1 MSASRSYSQ
10 NMPDINNLLRS
21 PSPRKSSQNMPD
33 INNLLRSPSPRK
45 SSPNITTNE
54 LEKLLRNSGNTPKRM
69 PSPQFSLNLDSFFS
83 PPRPVPKA
91 RKIAPSPKKAPSPPK
106 VSSPD
111 RKFSHLHEGTNSGE
125 KDSMGRVIWHGPRG
139 GRFVISTIG
148 KRVPY
153 VNEALKGKVN
163 NHKMEFTGEVDRKGR
178 KIYKGKSG
186 GKFII
191 TNSGRRANPLR

>member
-1 MSASRSYSQ
+1 MSAFRNSQ
-10 NMPDINNLLRS
+10 NMPNIDNLLRS
-21 PSPRKSSQNMPD
+21 PSPRKS
-33 INNLLRSPSPRK
+33 

-54 LEKLLRNSGNTPKRM
+54 LEKLLRNSGTTPKKTL
-69 PSPQFSLNLDSFFS
+69 PTPQFSLNLDNFFS

-111 RKFSHLHEGTNSGE
+111 RKFAHLYEGTNSGE
-125 KDSMGRVIWHGPRG
+125 KDSMGRIIWHGPRG
-139 GRFVISTIG
+139 GKFVISTIG

-153 VNEALKGKVN
+153 VNETLKSKVN
-163 NHKMEFTGEVDRKGR
+163 NHKMEFTGVVDRKGR

-186 GKFII
+186 GKFVI
-191 TNSGRRANPLR
+191 TDTGRRANPLV

>member
-1 MSASRSYSQ
+1 MSASRSFSQ
-10 NMPDINNLLRS
+10 NMPNID
-21 PSPRKSSQNMPD
+21 
-33 INNLLRSPSPRK
+33 NLLRSPSPRK

-54 LEKLLRNSGNTPKRM
+54 LEKLLRNSGNTPKKM

-83 PPRPVPKA
+83 PPRPGPKA
-91 RKIAPSPKKAPSPPK
+91 RKIAPSPKKAPSPQK

-111 RKFSHLHEGTNSGE
+111 RKFAHLFEGTNSGNR
-125 KDSMGRVIWHGPRG
+125 DSMGRVVYHGPRG
-139 GRFVISTIG
+139 GKFVISTIG

-153 VNEALKGKVN
+153 VDESLKRKVN
-163 NHKMEFTGEVDRKGR
+163 NHKMEFTGMVDRKGR

-191 TNSGRRANPLR
+191 TDTGRRANPLA

>member
-1 MSASRSYSQ
+1 MSTSRSFSQ
-10 NMPDINNLLRS
+10 NMPNIDSLFKS
-21 PSPRKSSQNMPD
+21 PSAR
-33 INNLLRSPSPRK
+33 RS

-54 LEKLLRNSGNTPKRM
+54 LEKLLRNSGNTPKRL

-83 PPRPVPKA
+83 PPRKVPKA
-91 RKIAPSPKKAPSPPK
+91 RKIAPSPKKAPSPQK

-111 RKFSHLHEGTNSGE
+111 RKFAHLFEGTNSGE
-125 KDSMGRVIWHGPRG
+125 RDSMGRIIYHGPRG
-139 GRFVISTIG
+139 GKFVISTIG

-153 VNEALKGKVN
+153 VNESLKSKVN
-163 NHKMEFTGEVDRKGR
+163 NHKMEFTGMVDRKGR

-191 TNSGRRANPLR
+191 TDTGRRANPLM

>member
-1 MSASRSYSQ
+1 MYYTNILKKYNIYTYIMSASRSYSQ
-10 NMPDINNLLRS
+10 NMPNINNLLRS
-21 PSPRKSSQNMPD
+21 PSS
-33 INNLLRSPSPRK
+33 RK

-69 PSPQFSLNLDSFFS
+69 PSPQFSLDLDSFFT
-83 PPRPVPKA
+83 PPRSGPKA

-125 KDSMGRVIWHGPRG
+125 KDTMGRVIWHGPRG
-139 GRFVISTIG
+139 GKFVISTIG

-153 VNEALKGKVN
+153 VNESLKRKVN

>member
-1 MSASRSYSQ
+1 MSASRGYSQ
-10 NMPDINNLLRS
+10 NMPNINNLL
-21 PSPRKSSQNMPD
+21 K
-33 INNLLRSPSPRK
+33 SPSPRK

-54 LEKLLRNSGNTPKRM
+54 LEKLLRNSGNTHKRM
-69 PSPQFSLNLDSFFS
+69 PSPQFRSGNLDNFFT
-83 PPRPVPKA
+83 PPRPVTKA
-91 RKIAPSPKKAPSPPK
+91 RGNAPSPRKAPSPPK

-111 RKFSHLHEGTNSGE
+111 RKFAHLFEGTNSGE
-125 KDSMGRVIWHGPRG
+125 KDTMGRIVYHGPRG
-139 GRFVISTIG
+139 GKFVISTIG

-163 NHKMEFTGEVDRKGR
+163 THKMEFTGAVDRKGR

-191 TNSGRRANPLR
+191 TDSGRRANPLV

>member
-1 MSASRSYSQ
+1 MSASRSFSQ
-10 NMPDINNLLRS
+10 NMPNID
-21 PSPRKSSQNMPD
+21 
-33 INNLLRSPSPRK
+33 NLLRSPSPRK

-54 LEKLLRNSGNTPKRM
+54 LEKLLRNSGNTPKKM
-69 PSPQFSLNLDSFFS
+69 PSPQFSLNLDSFLT
-83 PPRPVPKA
+83 PPRPGPKA
-91 RKIAPSPKKAPSPPK
+91 RKIAPSPKKAPSPQK

-111 RKFSHLHEGTNSGE
+111 RKFAHLFEGTNSGE
-125 KDSMGRVIWHGPRG
+125 KDTMGRIVYHGPRG
-139 GRFVISTIG
+139 GKFVISTIG

-163 NHKMEFTGEVDRKGR
+163 THKMEFTGAVDRKGR

-191 TNSGRRANPLR
+191 TNAGRRANPLM

>member
-10 NMPDINNLLRS
+10 NMPNINNLLRS
-21 PSPRKSSQNMPD
+21 PSSRKS
-33 INNLLRSPSPRK
+33 

-54 LEKLLRNSGNTPKRM
+54 LEKLLRNSENTPK
-69 PSPQFSLNLDSFFS
+69 PKSTLTPQFSLNLANFFS

-91 RKIAPSPKKAPSPPK
+91 RKIAPSPKKAPPPQK

-111 RKFSHLHEGTNSGE
+111 RQFAHLHEGTNSGE

-139 GRFVISTIG
+139 GRFVISSIG
-148 KRVPY
+148 KRVPH
-153 VNEALKGKVN
+153 VDGALKSKVN
-163 NHKMEFTGEVDRKGR
+163 THKMQFTGQVDRKGR

-186 GKFII
+186 GKFVI
-191 TNSGRRANPLR
+191 TDTGRRANPLYV

>member
-1 MSASRSYSQ
+1 MSASRSY
-10 NMPDINNLLRS
+10 
-21 PSPRKSSQNMPD
+21 SQNMPD

-83 PPRPVPKA
+83 SPPRPVPKA
-91 RKIAPSPKKAPSPPK
+91 RKIAPSPSRPVPKARKIAPSPKKISSPPK

-139 GRFVISTIG
+139 GKFVISTIG

-153 VNEALKGKVN
+153 VDESLKSKVN
-163 NHKMEFTGEVDRKGR
+163 SHKMENTGTVDRKGR

-186 GKFII
+186 GYFII
-191 TNSGRRANPLR
+191 TNAGRRANPLYL

>member
-1 MSASRSYSQ
+1 MSSSRSYSG
-10 NMPDINNLLRS
+10 NMPDINNLLKS
-21 PSPRKSSQNMPD
+21 PSPRKS
-33 INNLLRSPSPRK
+33 

-54 LEKLLRNSGNTPKRM
+54 LERLLRGSGNTPRRL

-83 PPRPVPKA
+83 PPRPVVPKA
-91 RKIAPSPKKAPSPPK
+91 RKIAPSPKKAPSPQK

-111 RKFSHLHEGTNSGE
+111 RKFSHLFEGTNSGD

-139 GRFVISTIG
+139 GKFVISTIG

-153 VNEALKGKVN
+153 VNESLKSKVN
-163 NHKMEFTGEVDRKGR
+163 NKKMEFTGQVDRKGR

-191 TNSGRRANPLR
+191 TDSGRRANPLYV

>member
-1 MSASRSYSQ
+1 MSTSRSFSQ
-10 NMPDINNLLRS
+10 NMPDIDNLLKS
-21 PSPRKSSQNMPD
+21 PTPR
-33 INNLLRSPSPRK
+33 RRA

-69 PSPQFSLNLDSFFS
+69 PSPQFSLNLDSFFT
-83 PPRPVPKA
+83 PPRPVVPKA
-91 RKIAPSPKKAPSPPK
+91 RKIAPSPKKAPTPQK

-111 RKFSHLHEGTNSGE
+111 RKFSHLFEGTNSGD
-125 KDSMGRVIWHGPRG
+125 KDSMGRIIYHGPRG
-139 GRFVISTIG
+139 GKFVISTIG

-153 VNEALKGKVN
+153 VNEALKSKVN
-163 NHKMEFTGEVDRKGR
+163 NKKMEFTGMVDRKGR

-191 TNSGRRANPLR
+191 TDTGRRANPLM

>member
-1 MSASRSYSQ
+1 MSSSRSYSG
-10 NMPDINNLLRS
+10 NMPDINNLLKS
-21 PSPRKSSQNMPD
+21 PSPRKS
-33 INNLLRSPSPRK
+33 

-54 LEKLLRNSGNTPKRM
+54 LERLLRGSGNTPKPKTSPLM
-69 PSPQFSLNLDSFFS
+69 PQFSLNLESFFT
-83 PPRPVPKA
+83 PPRKVPKA

-111 RKFSHLHEGTNSGE
+111 RKFAHLFEGTNSGE
-125 KDSMGRVIWHGPRG
+125 KDSMGRVIYHGPRG
-139 GRFVISTIG
+139 GKFVISTIG

-153 VNEALKGKVN
+153 VNESLKSKVN
-163 NHKMEFTGEVDRKGR
+163 NHKMEFTGQVDRKGR

-191 TNSGRRANPLR
+191 TDTGRRANPLT

>member
-1 MSASRSYSQ
+1 MSSSRSYSG
-10 NMPDINNLLRS
+10 NMPNIDNLLRS
-21 PSPRKSSQNMPD
+21 PSPRKS
-33 INNLLRSPSPRK
+33 

-54 LEKLLRNSGNTPKRM
+54 LEKLLRNSGNTPKRL

-83 PPRPVPKA
+83 PPRPVVPKA
-91 RKIAPSPKKAPSPPK
+91 RKIAPSPKKAPTPQK

-111 RKFSHLHEGTNSGE
+111 RKFSHLFEGTNSGD
-125 KDSMGRVIWHGPRG
+125 KDSMGRVIYHGPRG
-139 GRFVISTIG
+139 GKFVISTIG

-153 VNEALKGKVN
+153 VNEALKSKVN
-163 NHKMEFTGEVDRKGR
+163 NKKMEFTGMVDRKGR

-191 TNSGRRANPLR
+191 TDTGRRANPLM